1 MRQIIV
7 ITVVNFILCLNLS
20 SEAQVIWEEHFPVP
34 DKGFWSDDSDKLKL
48 DTTDILWGVDVSYCS
63 FKASGDYAM
72 TVPSSNGRFEVLD
85 SDGDIIWHS
94 PVLDISE
101 YDAVNISFTAGETGS
116 NSSFAKKYIK
126 PMFMTEEGKLI
137 AFPGDSTASGNWG
150 NKLFS
155 VEGIKGNSLQLFI
168 VMNSSLSAD
177 KVYIDDVSFFSV
189 DSSKMKPEKIYVFG
203 FPSASFKGE
212 KFKIS
217 AKCLNGYNELIC
229 DSDILLTLSPY
240 GFEIINQY
248 YSEGIYS
255 WIVMSDKT
263 GESYF
268 SISNDSVDISSSLQ
282 TISVYDYQ
290 DVILKEDF
298 ENMICDDTICE
309 QWKVTQQNP
318 LSGEKSL
325 AHLVQKDSGQ
335 GIYFPGLKDSINFSD
350 AEYYFSFKLQNGDWD
365 PTSTNCFFFS
375 LIDSSVDSS
384 YANGYI
390 AGVNAK
396 GSTDKV
402 SLWKII
408 NGKITDL
415 IAETNYDWNENS
427 SAEILI
433 KRLLS
438 DEWQISVTD
447 LNSGEIFSSSGFDN
461 EIARVNNCYLTFK
474 YSQSRSGK
482 LMIDDILLVRKNMPP
497 QIEKIDVLAGGIL
510 KVYFNEPLASESIS
524 VSNFSLISKNGSL
537 VNLHDLLLESNTVV
551 SFKTDFQESDSL
563 ILYAFN
569 ISDKEGKTSDTLSFK
584 FYFQMPFALHEIVF
598 TEIMCDPDP
607 VVGLPDAEYLE
618 IYNNSE
624 KKADLEGWKLVV
636 KEKSY
641 LFENGNLE
649 PFEYAIICHPVDS
662 VLFDGMGRIITVD
675 RFPALTNSGS
685 AISILSDED
694 ILIDEISYSDT
705 WYSDPDKKEGGY
717 SLEKVDPERNCGNIH
732 NWKASEDD
740 RGGTPGRNN
749 SVNKSNT
756 DTIPPYI
763 SDLKIISPFEINL
776 YFSEPLDSSVSLE
789 RDSFTFNDL
798 MIDSVFNDKWKS
810 RVKLFLKT
818 PIVNNV
824 PYSILI
830 GNITDECGNSNN
842 SIICEFSKEKLSN
855 GDLLI
860 NEVLFNTY
868 SGGADFI
875 ELYNNSLRDID
886 VSALAFATRDDSLKL
901 KSICNISNLKLIIKR
916 GEYLA
921 FTKSIDGIIPFYS
934 ILFPENLIEV
944 ENLPAMNDDSGVI
957 VLTDDS
963 LNVIDEFEYDED
975 MHDLWIYDKNGVS
988 LERASFTMPT
998 NDPLNWHSAASVSGF
1013 ATPGYINSE
1022 KENHETSGFSVS
1034 LSPVAI
1040 SPNGDGYNDEMIIT
1054 LEPDKPGYLI
1064 NVYVFD
1070 ISGRE
1075 VRRISNNET
1084 LGNSGSLTFNG
1095 LNNSGKAISPGIYIM
1110 YFEMLHREGCRR
1122 IIKKTCLIL
1131 E

>member
-34 DKGFWSDDSDKLKL
+34 DKGYWFDDSDKLKL
-48 DTTDILWGVDVSYCS
+48 DTTGILWGVDISYCS

-85 SDGDIIWHS
+85 SDGDIIWYS

-101 YDAVNISFTAGETGS
+101 CDAVNISFTAGETGS
-116 NSSFAKKYIK
+116 NSSLPKKYIK

-155 VEGIKGNSLQLFI
+155 VEGIKGKTLQLFI

-177 KVYIDDVSFFSV
+177 KVYIDDISFFSV
-189 DSSKMKPEKIYVFG
+189 DSSKMKPKKIYAFG
-203 FPSASFKGE
+203 FPSATFKGE

-217 AKCLNGYNELIC
+217 AKCLNGYDELVC
-229 DSDILLTLSPY
+229 DSEIKLTLSPD
-240 GFEIINQY
+240 GLEIINQY

-263 GESYF
+263 GEAHF
-268 SISNDSVDISSSLQ
+268 SIYNDSVNISSTVQ

-290 DVILKEDF
+290 DILLKENF
-298 ENMICDDTICE
+298 ENEMSDDTICS
-309 QWKVTQQNP
+309 QWAVSQNNP

-325 AHLVQKDSGQ
+325 SHLVQKDSGQ
-335 GIYFPGLKDSINFSD
+335 GNYFPGLKDSIDFSD
-350 AEYYFSFKLQNGDWD
+350 GEYFFSFKIQNGDWD
-365 PTSTNCFFFS
+365 PAPTNCFYFS
-375 LIDSSVDSS
+375 FISSTADSSSV
-384 YANGYI
+384 NGYI

-402 SLWKII
+402 SLWKIK

-415 IAETNYDWNENS
+415 IAETSYDWNENS

-433 KRLLS
+433 NRLFS
-438 DEWQISVTD
+438 GEWQITVTD
-447 LNSGEIFSSSGFDN
+447 LSSSETFSSSGFDN
-461 EIARVNNCYLTFK
+461 EIVRVNNCYLTFK

-482 LMIDDILLVRKNMPP
+482 LSVDDILFVRKNMSPF
-497 QIEKIDVLAGGIL
+497 IEKVEVMAGRII
-510 KVYFNEPLASESIS
+510 KVFFNEPLASESIS
-524 VSNFSLISKNGSL
+524 VSNFSLNTGNGSPL
-537 VNLHDLLLESNTVV
+537 NIHDLLVDNKSEV
-551 SFKTDFQESDSL
+551 SFITDFYGSDSL
-563 ILYAFN
+563 ILHAFK
-569 ISDKEGKTSDTLSFK
+569 ITDTEGKTSDTLSFK
-584 FYFQMPFALHEIVF
+584 FFFQLPFKEHEIVF

-624 KKADLEGWKLVV
+624 KTADLRGWKLEV

-641 LFENGNLE
+641 LFKYGGLN
-649 PFEYAIICHPVDS
+649 PFEHAIICHPVDS
-662 VLFDGMGRIITVD
+662 VLFDGMGKIITVYK
-675 RFPALTNSGS
+675 FPALTNSS
-685 AISILSDED
+685 STIRILSDED
-694 ILIDEISYSDT
+694 VLIDEVSYSDT
-705 WYSDPDKKEGGY
+705 WYSDVVKKEGGY

-740 RGGTPGRNN
+740 MGGTPGRIN

-756 DTIPPYI
+756 DTIPPFI
-763 SDLKIISPFEINL
+763 SDFKIISPFEINL

-789 RDSFTFNDL
+789 RDSFTVNDL
-798 MIDSVFNDKWKS
+798 MVDSVFSNKGEGQ
-810 RVKLFLKT
+810 VKLFLST
-818 PIVNNV
+818 PIINNE
-824 PYSILI
+824 PYSLLI
-830 GNITDECGNSNN
+830 DRATDECGNSNN
-842 SIICEFSKEKLSN
+842 SIIYEFSKEKLSN

-860 NEVLFNTY
+860 NELLFNTY

-875 ELYNNSLRDID
+875 ELYNNSMRDID

-901 KSICNISNLKLIIKR
+901 KNICNISNFKLIIKR

-921 FTKSIDGIIPFYS
+921 FTKSIDGVIPFYS

-944 ENLPAMNDDSGVI
+944 ESLPAMNDDSGVI

-963 LNVIDEFEYDED
+963 LSVIDEFEYDED
-975 MHDLWIYDKNGVS
+975 MHDFWIYDKNGVS

-1013 ATPGYINSE
+1013 ATPGYVNSE

-1034 LSPVAI
+1034 MSPVAI

-1054 LEPDKPGYLI
+1054 LESDKPGYLI

-1075 VRRISNNET
+1075 VRRISNNQT
-1084 LGNSGSLTFNG
+1084 LGNSGHLTFNG
-1095 LNNSGKAISPGIYIM
+1095 LSNSGKAISPGIYIL
-1110 YFEMLHREGCRR
+1110 YFEMLHREGKRR